1 MTNRLYREED
11 VRAIADSIRAK
22 NGQTAKYK
30 VADMA
35 EAIAAIT
42 TGGGSSGGGSTSV
55 KRGFANFVDHDG
67 TVIQS
72 LTRDEVAALTAMPDG
87 PTHDGLTFQ
96 GWNYTLD
103 ALKAAEDGADV
114 GATYV
119 TSDVRTHMGVLVSDE
134 SRATAH
140 VNFTAKVD
148 GGVTIAWG
156 DGSTTTS
163 SGTSNRSYEHT
174 YAAAGEYDLT
184 LSVADGCTVT
194 LGSGSNSKT
203 AFGEATSGER
213 NMLQSLRIGGGVT
226 SIGGNAFNGCY
237 SLASVTIPQGVT
249 SIGAYAFLSCYSLA
263 SVTIPQGVTSI
274 GGYAFQNCYSLAS
287 VTIPQGVTSIGG
299 YAFNGCTYLGRMVLE
314 PETPPTLTASIG
326 TLPTDCIVLVPADS
340 WDAYTSASHWSD
352 YAAQMR
358 R

>member
-1 MTNRLYREED
+1 MANKVTNTEYYA
-11 VRAIADSIRAK
+11 AIADAIRAK
-22 NGQTAKYK
+22 NGQTAKYRP
-30 VADMA
+30 ADMA
-35 EAIAAIT
+35 GAIGALA

-96 GWNYTLD
+96 GWTMDLD

-119 TSDVRTHMGVLVSDE
+119 TSDGKTHMGVLVSDE

-194 LGSGSNSKT
+194 LGSGSNSKA
-203 AFGEATSGER
+203 AFGEATKGER

-226 SIGGNAFNGCY
+226 IIGDYAFAGCF

-249 SIGAYAFLSCYSLA
+249 SIGSNAFS
-263 SVTIPQGVTSI
+263 
-274 GGYAFQNCYSLAS
+274 
-287 VTIPQGVTSIGG
+287 
-299 YAFNGCTYLGRMVLE
+299 GCTYLGRMVLE

-358 R
+358 REDADRGN